1 MTEKQLKFIR
11 VLILKIKTKAEWSS
25 GWYRLHVGDLNFQPF
40 RGNNVLL
47 GGMNALS
54 IEQASWLI
62 KMLKSGLY
70 VVEIKTENNNWVN
83 EEEGVC

>member
-11 VLILKIKTKAEWSS
+11 VLILKIKTISEWHS

-54 IEQASWLI
+54 VEQASWLI
-62 KMLKSGLY
+62 DMLKNGLY
-70 VVEIKTENNNWVN
+70 VVETETDEGNWVK

>member
-11 VLILKIKTKAEWSS
+11 ILILKIKTKAEWSS
-25 GWYRLHVGDLNFQPF
+25 GWYRLHVGEFVFQPF

-54 IEQASWLI
+54 VEKASWLI
-62 KMLKSGLY
+62 DMLKNGLF
-70 VVEIKTENNNWVN
+70 VVEEKSDDNRWIN